1 MDGLEKKCI
10 VIAQR
15 WVSRH
20 SLNISGSPAGSH
32 HHHASGSNG
41 KHTCTTAHWR
51 ATKQTTHR
59 SDLTQHGQDLG
70 LEGMNFVGKHLG
82 SFRTAISCHIQGLQ
96 KVETLFFKALKR
108 CFGVFG
114 RHTVIFQV
122 ENRNARGCHHYA
134 TYESPSFLLFF
145 PTKSQHGPWSVS
157 AGIPLPSSRP
167 P

>member
-1 MDGLEKKCI
+1 MHSRI
-10 VIAQR
+10 VIVAQR
-15 WVSRH
+15 CVSRH
-20 SLNISGSPAGSH
+20 SLNISGSPAGS

-51 ATKQTTHR
+51 ATKQTIHR
-59 SDLTQHGQDLG
+59 SDLTQHGQGLG
-70 LEGMNFVGKHLG
+70 SEGMNFVGKHLG

-114 RHTVIFQV
+114 RHTVIFQWKI
-122 ENRNARGCHHYA
+122 ETPGDA
-134 TYESPSFLLFF
+134 TYESLSFLHFF
-145 PTKSQHGPWSVS
+145 PHKVPAWSMVS
-157 AGIPLPSSRP
+157 FCWNSLPSSRP

>member
-10 VIAQR
+10 VIVAQR
-15 WVSRH
+15 CVSRH
-20 SLNISGSPAGSH
+20 SLNISGNPAGSHHHHHH

-51 ATKQTTHR
+51 ATKQTIHR
-59 SDLTQHGQDLG
+59 SDLTQHGQGLG
-70 LEGMNFVGKHLG
+70 SEGMNFVGKHLG

-122 ENRNARGCHHYA
+122 ENRNARGCH
-134 TYESPSFLLFF
+134 L
-145 PTKSQHGPWSVS
+145 
-157 AGIPLPSSRP
+157 
-167 P
+167 